1 MTIARRAVEDPGTHG
16 GSRTQLD
23 LTGKVALVTGGTRGI
38 GHDICRAFLDAGAK
52 VALCSRDGAVAE
64 QVASAFGDG
73 TRGYACDVGVP
84 SQVEALADSV
94 AKDLGRIDVL
104 VNNAGFTKDNLLFRL
119 TETDWDSVMD
129 TNLKGAF
136 LMTKYAARGMIKRRW
151 GRVINI
157 TSVVGLNGNKGQ
169 SNYSASKAGIVGF
182 TKSVAKEL
190 ASRNVLVNAVAP
202 GFVETELTQGIS
214 PEAKKYFL
222 DNIPLGRLGTG
233 ADIAAAVLFL
243 ASDLASYITGQVF
256 VVDGGMVM

>member
-1 MTIARRAVEDPGTHG
+1 MQI
-16 GSRTQLD
+16 D

-38 GHDICRAFLDAGAK
+38 GHDICRAFVDAGAK
-52 VALCSRDGAVAE
+52 VALCSRDAAAAE
-64 QVASAFGDG
+64 ETASSFGQG
-73 TRGYACDVGVP
+73 TRGYACDVGVAA
-84 SQVEALADSV
+84 QVEALADNV
-94 AKDLGRIDVL
+94 DKEFGRIDVL

-119 TETDWDSVMD
+119 TEADWDSVMN

-136 LMTKYAARGMIKRRW
+136 LMTKFAARGMIKRRW

-169 SNYSASKAGIVGF
+169 SNYSASKAGIIGF

-222 DNIPLGRLGTG
+222 DNIPLGRLGKG
-233 ADIAAAVLFL
+233 SDIAGAVLFL
-243 ASDLASYITGQVF
+243 ASDLASYITGQVL